1 MRRADWRRRMGG
13 VTAVAAAFWLGFL
26 CGGGGSPSGAAAIRT
41 TAEAGQQDPPPAPD
55 APAEAG
61 QDPPPASQAP
71 EESGQ
76 QDPPPASDAPE
87 ESSPVTEEVPDGPE
101 EPSPVTE
108 ESSEADPAMDAPSG
122 LEGEADEATDAPP
135 GPEPPLVQDRP
146 REFTADTGVMLNFV
160 APGGESAFEDTL
172 RRVAEALTASDSE
185 ERRRQAEGWRTY
197 RAEEPLADGV
207 LLYISWFDPAV
218 PGADYWIPAILNE
231 AFPTEAQSLYDTYAG
246 AFADGQILLN
256 LTPVAG
262 P

>member
-1 MRRADWRRRMGG
+1 MRIADWRRRAGG
-13 VTAVAAAFWLGFL
+13 AAAVVAAFWLGFL
-26 CGGGGSPSGAAAIRT
+26 CGGGGSPSGAAAIRPP
-41 TAEAGQQDPPPAPD
+41 AEGRQQDPPPAFRTPEGRQQDPPPAP
-55 APAEAG
+55 
-61 QDPPPASQAP
+61 QAP
-71 EESGQ
+71 EE
-76 QDPPPASDAPE
+76 PP
-87 ESSPVTEEVPDGPE
+87 
-101 EPSPVTE
+101 PVTE
-108 ESSEADPAMDAPSG
+108 ESSEADPAMDAPPG
-122 LEGEADEATDAPP
+122 PEGEADEATDVPPGPEGEADQATDAPP

-160 APGGESAFEDTL
+160 RPDAESAFEDTL
-172 RRVAEALTASDSE
+172 RRVAEALTASDSD
-185 ERRRQAEGWRTY
+185 ERRRQADGWRTY

-207 LLYISWFDPAV
+207 LLYVSWLDPAV